1 MIGDH
6 GKELLVFLCI
16 SLRKLLRKGL
26 LGKSTL
32 SRVARIRNTD
42 CGGGQLTSPD
52 CNEFGLGARRRCKSE
67 ADTTGIDNEV
77 KLASTKSI
85 HPLVP
90 LNVDGDTGGVDGS
103 GWCCRRRQSEAT
115 TTGTMERLLNVPGRS
130 IIRNEVSL
138 KNHLK
143 LSEGGRGER
152 VHKRTS
158 EEGNG
163 ISDSLRK
170 VCGGRG
176 HG

>member
-90 LNVDGDTGGVDGS
+90 LNVDGDTGGVDGR
-103 GWCCRRRQSEAT
+103 GGVAEGDRVRQRRPEPRR
-115 TTGTMERLLNVPGRS
+115 G
-130 IIRNEVSL
+130 SL
-138 KNHLK
+138 T
-143 LSEGGRGER
+143 SQEGA
-152 VHKRTS
+152 
-158 EEGNG
+158 
-163 ISDSLRK
+163 
-170 VCGGRG
+170 
-176 HG
+176 